1 MTAAGRTLLG
11 WVPATLWTVVI
22 YLLSSQPSLPS
33 PASVGDKQAHAL
45 AYGLLALLCLM
56 GLTGW
61 RWRRIAGAS
70 LLGAFV
76 LAVLYGVSD
85 EFHQSFVPGRTPDLA
100 DVVADAAGAGLA
112 LTGAWAWAILL
123 GRRSSVTRP

>member
-1 MTAAGRTLLG
+1 MTPAQRTLVG
-11 WVPATLWTVVI
+11 WVPAALLCALIFV
-22 YLLSSQPSLPS
+22 LSSQPSLPS
-33 PASVGDKQAHAL
+33 PGGLGDKQAHAL
-45 AYGLLALLCLM
+45 TYGALAVFCLM

-85 EFHQSFVPGRTPDLA
+85 EFHQAFVPGRTPDVA
-100 DVVADAAGAGLA
+100 DVAADAAGAALA
-112 LTGAWAWAILL
+112 LAAAWAWAILL
-123 GRRSSVTRP
+123 GRRSSIQRS